1 MTETFEFPMTAQKT
15 LIRAIHAGFEYQIRF
30 VRLDGGF
37 FAVVG
42 SDGDSFDAIVVNEL
56 LIGIGESYDIELPLD
71 DKTII
76 LR

>member
-1 MTETFEFPMTAQKT
+1 MRDLNIKFDWFVSTA
-15 LIRAIHAGFEYQIRF
+15 
-30 VRLDGGF
+30 VF

-42 SDGDSFDAIVVNEL
+42 SDGDSFDAVVVNEL

>member
-1 MTETFEFPMTAQKT
+1 MR
-15 LIRAIHAGFEYQIRF
+15 I

-37 FAVVG
+37 FAVAG
-42 SDGDSFDAIVVNEL
+42 SDGDSFDAVVVNEL

-71 DKTII
+71 DESII

>member
-1 MTETFEFPMTAQKT
+1 M
-15 LIRAIHAGFEYQIRF
+15 
-30 VRLDGGF
+30 
-37 FAVVG
+37 VG
-42 SDGDSFDAIVVNEL
+42 SDGDSFDAVVVNEL